1 MFDRRYGAQVRLL
14 LRRLP
19 EVARH
24 DCFALKGGTAI
35 NLFLRDL
42 PRVSVDIDLTYLPL
56 APRAEALRE
65 IESTLLVIEKDVLH
79 RVPGASVREHR
90 VQGQVVKLTVA
101 TGDAVVKLE
110 PNLILRGSVHPP
122 EERELCAEAQQ
133 QFAAFVRAR
142 TLSVPDLFG
151 GKLCAALDRQHPR
164 DLFDVQLLLED
175 TGITPAIRRAF
186 VVYLA
191 GHERPMHELLAPRV
205 QDVGR
210 LYEEQFRGMTRQEV
224 SLERLHQVQRDLPQ
238 LLTTAL
244 DHDEREF
251 LLSLKRGEPEWSRL
265 GVADL
270 ERLPSLQWK
279 LLNIRRMDTRKR
291 HAAFEALEGILGP

>member
-1 MFDRRYGAQVRLL
+1 VFDRRYEAQVRLL
-14 LRRLP
+14 LRCLP

-35 NLFLRDL
+35 NLFLLDL

-56 APRAEALRE
+56 APRAEALQE
-65 IESTLLVIEKDVLH
+65 IESTLLAIEKDVLH

-133 QFAAFVRAR
+133 QFSVFVSAR
-142 TLSVPDLFG
+142 TLSVPDLYG

-175 TGITPAIRRAF
+175 TGITPNIRRAF

-191 GHERPMHELLAPRV
+191 GHGRPMHELLAPRV
-205 QDVGR
+205 KDIGR
-210 LYEEQFRGMTRQEV
+210 LYEEQFRGMARQEV
-224 SLERLHQVQRDLPQ
+224 SLERLRRVQRDLPH
-238 LLTTAL
+238 LLTSAL

-251 LLSLKRGEPEWSRL
+251 LLSLKRGEPEWDRL
-265 GVADL
+265 GMTDL
-270 ERLPSLQWK
+270 DRLPSLQWK
-279 LLNIRRMDTRKR
+279 LVNIRKMGVRKR
-291 HAAFEALEGILGP
+291 HGAFERLREVLRP

>member
-1 MFDRRYGAQVRLL
+1 
-14 LRRLP
+14 
-19 EVARH
+19 VARH

-56 APRAEALRE
+56 SPRVEALRE
-65 IESTLLVIEKDVLH
+65 IESTLLAIEKDVLH

-122 EERELCAEAQQ
+122 EERELCAQAQQ
-133 QFAAFVRAR
+133 QFSAFVSAR
-142 TLSVPDLFG
+142 TLSAPDLYG

-175 TGITPAIRRAF
+175 TGITSDIRRAF

-191 GHERPMHELLAPRV
+191 GHGRPMHELLAPRF
-205 QDVGR
+205 QEIGR

-224 SLERLHQVQRDLPQ
+224 SLERLRQVQRDLPQ

-244 DHDEREF
+244 DDDEREF
-251 LLSLKRGEPEWSRL
+251 LLSLKRGEPAWDRL
-265 GVADL
+265 GLADL
-270 ERLPSLQWK
+270 ERFPSLQWK
-279 LLNIRRMDTRKR
+279 LLNIRKMDPRKR
-291 HAAFEALEGILGP
+291 HAAFERLEGILRP

>member
-1 MFDRRYGAQVRLL
+1 MFDPRYEAQVRLL
-14 LRRLP
+14 LRCLP

-56 APRAEALRE
+56 APRADALRE
-65 IESTLLVIEKDVLH
+65 IQSTLLAIEKDVLH
-79 RVPGASVREHR
+79 RVPGASVRQHR
-90 VQGQVVKLTVA
+90 IEGQVVKLTVA

-110 PNLILRGSVHPP
+110 PNLVLRGSVHPP
-122 EERELCAEAQQ
+122 EERELCTEAQR
-133 QFAAFVRAR
+133 QFSAFVSAR
-142 TLSVPDLFG
+142 RLSVPDLYG

-175 TGITPAIRRAF
+175 TGITPEIRRAF

-191 GHERPMHELLAPRV
+191 GHGRPMHELLTPRV
-205 QDVGR
+205 QDIGR
-210 LYEEQFRGMTRQEV
+210 LYEEQFRGMSRREV
-224 SLERLHQVQRDLPQ
+224 SLERLRQVQRDLPH
-238 LLTTAL
+238 LLTDAL
-244 DHDEREF
+244 DADEREF
-251 LLSLKRGEPEWSRL
+251 LLSLKRGEPEWGRL
-265 GVADL
+265 GLADL

-279 LLNIRRMDTRKR
+279 LINIRKMSARKR
-291 HAAFEALEGILGP
+291 HEAFERLKGVLRL